1 MLRILVSIYTLM
13 LIYKERKI
21 ANYNQKTIE
30 LRNEMYAVFNR
41 IDNVRMQLEGAMMLG
56 EKIIRN
62 KNDIIY
68 IYDKIKKHGNEN
80 LLREFYFSNI
90 SSRIQVMLGDNFTDL
105 RKDMSDNAK
114 NTKNTKNN
122 KV

>member
-1 MLRILVSIYTLM
+1 MSILVSIYTLM

>member
-1 MLRILVSIYTLM
+1 M